1 MRAVVGDRIVVRS
14 GSVDRPDRQGT
25 VREVLGSGDDEHYRV
40 SWDDGHESL
49 LYPGPDAVVI
59 PAQSRREQPPATSS
73 TTGSAAEGTRGGAQA
88 GVAPPAISRTTPDD
102 PVERIM
108 SSPVA
113 TAEAHDSLRM
123 VAVSLADAAVGALVV
138 MDDDTPLGMI
148 SERDIVHA
156 VADGIDPDQVEAV
169 NMVGATTVWAQPT
182 DSIREVAAM
191 MREAEVRHI
200 PVRVQDDVVG
210 VVSIR
215 DVVQV
220 LMENC

>member
-25 VREVLGSGDDEHYRV
+25 VREVLGAGDHEHYRV
-40 SWDDGHESL
+40 VWDDGRESV
-49 LYPGPDAVVI
+49 LYPGPDAAII
-59 PAQSRREQPPATSS
+59 PAQTRREQPPAS
-73 TTGSAAEGTRGGAQA
+73 TTGSAAEGTEGRTT
-88 GVAPPAISRTTPDD
+88 PPAVSRTRPDD

-113 TAEAHDSLRM
+113 TVEARDSLRT

-138 MDDDTPLGMI
+138 MDDETPLGMI
-148 SERDIVHA
+148 SERDVVHA
-156 VADGIDPDQVEAV
+156 VAGGSDPDQVEAL
-169 NMVGATTVWAQPT
+169 NLVGATTVWAQPT
-182 DSIREVAAM
+182 DSIRDVAAM

-200 PVRVQDDVVG
+200 PVRVQDAVVG